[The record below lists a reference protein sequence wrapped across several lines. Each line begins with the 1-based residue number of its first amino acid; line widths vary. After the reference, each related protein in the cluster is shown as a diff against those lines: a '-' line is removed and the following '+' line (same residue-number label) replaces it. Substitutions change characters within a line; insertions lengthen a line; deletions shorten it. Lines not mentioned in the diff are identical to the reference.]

1 MALTVLSS
9 VLFNAITAPWRSH
22 NTPLRPPWPVCDPQ
36 HLQVT
41 EIAPGVSKKMLSDP
55 EGSYL
60 KPNDGSSVTLLVTTR
75 APDGTVWQPETEVTF
90 TTDDEQ
96 VGVGAHTHTHT
107 LLVL

>member
-1 MALTVLSS
+1 
-9 VLFNAITAPWRSH
+9 
-22 NTPLRPPWPVCDPQ
+22 
-36 HLQVT
+36 
-41 EIAPGVSKKMLSDP
+41 MLSDP

-96 VGVGAHTHTHT
+96 VGVGAHTHTHCWFYNT
-107 LLVL
+107 AALVLVCATPGQVISCRCSCVGVFYC